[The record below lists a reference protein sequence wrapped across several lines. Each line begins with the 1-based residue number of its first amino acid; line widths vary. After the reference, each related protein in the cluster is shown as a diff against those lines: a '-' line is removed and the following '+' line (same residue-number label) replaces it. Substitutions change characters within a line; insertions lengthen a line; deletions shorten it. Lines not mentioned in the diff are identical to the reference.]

1 MGAGGRPAAAGPS
14 GLCDLCNLPD
24 LPELHLFG
32 QGRLTHL
39 LLQLSPQ
46 QADVALRRIET
57 MDGDVANELRYRM
70 QRAWCHKN
78 PNRPRR
84 GARGPYRKS
93 RTASPVCNADWQ
105 AVTEESEPV
114 DCQEDMLPEACPPE
128 EAFDST
134 NTQVD
139 NFKEDTNSAAD
150 IDNLKDGTDSAAE
163 RGTKRAASTECLQK
177 NALPS
182 PQRPT
187 TGKEQPSRGGR
198 AHKARAAGPCQLG
211 AQGDVR
217 GNR

>member
-1 MGAGGRPAAAGPS
+1 MAT
-14 GLCDLCNLPD
+14 GLCDLRNLPD

-39 LLQLSPQ
+39 LLQLSPE

-57 MDGDVANELRYRM
+57 MDGDIANELRYRM
-70 QRAWCHKN
+70 QRAWRRKD

-105 AVTEESEPV
+105 AVTEGSEPV
-114 DCQEDMLPEACPPE
+114 DCQEDMLPEAYPPE
-128 EAFDST
+128 EVFDST
-134 NTQVD
+134 KTQVD
-139 NFKEDTNSAAD
+139 NLKEDTNSATD

-163 RGTKRAASTECLQK
+163 TGTKRPASTERLQK
-177 NALPS
+177 NAFP
-182 PQRPT
+182 R
-187 TGKEQPSRGGR
+187 GKKQPSGGGR
-198 AHKARAAGPCQLG
+198 VHKARAAGPGQLG
-211 AQGDVR
+211 AEGEVR